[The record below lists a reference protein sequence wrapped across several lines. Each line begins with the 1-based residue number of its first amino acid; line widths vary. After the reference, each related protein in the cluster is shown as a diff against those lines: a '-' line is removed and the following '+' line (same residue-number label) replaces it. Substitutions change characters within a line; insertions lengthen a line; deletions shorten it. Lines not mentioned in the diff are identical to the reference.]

1 MKKLLSMLLIILL
14 AVTGAFAWVEE
25 YWGVEDIED
34 MIFVGNY
41 LGFDSKFGNPG
52 IAFNYAQDNFSVY
65 TGIHGLKLKLSD
77 GADSTYNFGGTLG
90 ASYRS
95 EMVRIGA
102 LLNFT
107 GKGETIKEKGLLG
120 KETTT
125 RTDSKLLGVA
135 VAGSFVKDMFRFALP
150 MYVDFKANGDTA
162 VAISTAYV
170 KAMIF
175 KGPLQYMRLRTRYNT
190 GWGDGIPGYVV
201 EGQKNLEFDLDAMF
215 YNDLGD
221 RFGAECLVRL
231 IYKTTVANDTEFNPN
246 YLGIYIEPY
255 IFGYTEGNVMQLGLV
270 PFATVGGEFS
280 ETKSFGIDEWGVEIR
295 LEFQPIEQLRARVS
309 VQTYNNG
316 DWGVKWNARAAWY
329 Y

>member
-41 LGFDSKFGNPG
+41 LGFDSKWGNPA

-65 TGIHGLKLKLSD
+65 TGIHGLKLKLAD
-77 GADSTYNFGGTLG
+77 GADTTYNFGGTLG
-90 ASYRS
+90 GSYRS
-95 EMVRIGA
+95 DMVRIGA

-107 GKGETIKEKGLLG
+107 GKGQTDDTG
-120 KETTT
+120 K
-125 RTDSKLLGVA
+125 RSDSKILGVA
-135 VAGSFVKDMFRFALP
+135 VAGSFAKDMFRFALP
-150 MYVDFKANGDTA
+150 MYVDFKDNGDTA

-190 GWGDGIPGYVV
+190 GLALADAT
-201 EGQKNLEFDLDAMF
+201 KNLEFDLDAMF

-231 IYKTTVANDTEFNPN
+231 IYATELDAVLDAKQ
-246 YLGIYIEPY
+246 YVGMYIEPY
-255 IFGYTEGNVMQLGLV
+255 IFGYTEGNTMQLGLV
-270 PFATVGGEFS
+270 PFATVGGDFEK
-280 ETKSFGIDEWGVEIR
+280 KSFGIDEWGVEIR
-295 LEFQPIEQLRARVS
+295 LEFQPVEQLRARVS
-309 VQTYNNG
+309 AQAYNNG